1 MTNACTATP
10 PLRGEGD
17 AAKLT
22 AKIERLPKATRDMIN
37 LMIDD
42 GLPYRVIIDELA
54 DTGRGLT
61 PQSLTQWLKSGY
73 EDYLKNREKIG
84 EARTQA
90 EFASDL
96 LRELGEIDVSTIHR
110 ACLVLTSLQIF
121 KAVEEYGEEAL
132 RKMLH
137 TKPGSY
143 LTLVNTLCNTIQ
155 PMIDLENHRKAS
167 ETKGGG

>member
-1 MTNACTATP
+1 MNTSQTP
-10 PLRGEGD
+10 PID
-17 AAKLT
+17 LT
-22 AKIERLPKATRDMIN
+22 STPPTTQHSAQLIAKIVRLPKATRDMIN
-37 LMIDD
+37 LMLDD
-42 GLPYRVIIDELA
+42 GLAYRVIIDELA
-54 DTGRGLT
+54 DTGRGVT

-121 KAVEEYGEEAL
+121 KAVEDYGEEAL
-132 RKMLH
+132 
-137 TKPGSY
+137 
-143 LTLVNTLCNTIQ
+143 
-155 PMIDLENHRKAS
+155 
-167 ETKGGG
+167 